1 MQHHFYSSS
10 LSHTKV
16 PLLPHQRLIN
26 SFFIPD
32 KLREELTQRNE
43 AQWMTSNDQS
53 LPAEV
58 HVYHSLYPLEQEK
71 LGNYNGYP
79 ATVYKATCSI
89 DRRSYALVRIEG
101 YSNVNE
107 SAVSIAEVWRNV
119 RHCNIVSFRE
129 GFTTKAFGDDCKKG
143 K

>member
-1 MQHHFYSSS
+1 
-10 LSHTKV
+10 
-16 PLLPHQRLIN
+16 
-26 SFFIPD
+26 
-32 KLREELTQRNE
+32 
-43 AQWMTSNDQS
+43 MTSSDQS
-53 LPAEV
+53 LPTEV

-129 GFTTKAFGDDCKKG
+129 GFTTKAFGDDCKKE
-143 K
+143 KMLL